1 MKKNATLIALAV
13 EARRRGTTYGQLV
26 ASTTAQEQREIIE
39 AFLQGRRRR
48 KTPSVCSADSSLGEG
63 ACHG

>member
-1 MKKNATLIALAV
+1 MSSNLQLIALAV

-48 KTPSVCSADSSLGEG
+48 KTPAGG
-63 ACHG
+63 